1 MLQQTNMPSTTDMLL
16 GSIVTT
22 TKLAAEDQQRRP
34 QVSPT
39 KAVRLQASRWMSCS
53 SDDVSPRSPSHCRSG
68 ARGRWQ
74 SSDDLSE
81 AAVESSRRLP
91 SQPSRRHQSASSCSS
106 TLATASESRWSSSSS
121 SSSSSSE
128 LSPNA
133 SLSRPIRRGSIVAH
147 NPCGVKLQLNYAAT
161 PKKAVA
167 TKVSRKMTWATTA

>member
-1 MLQQTNMPSTTDMLL
+1 MPSTTDMLL

-121 SSSSSSE
+121 SSSSE

>member
-1 MLQQTNMPSTTDMLL
+1 MLQQTNMPSTTDTLL
-16 GSIVTT
+16 GSIVI
-22 TKLAAEDQQRRP
+22 TKLAADQQLEP

-39 KAVRLQASRWMSCS
+39 KAISLQASRWVSCS
-53 SDDVSPRSPSHCRSG
+53 NDDVSPRAPSRCRSG

-106 TLATASESRWSSSSS
+106 TLATASESRWSSS